1 MNDEPVYA
9 RFRKGTGEE
18 DANKFGVALVGI
30 DSNAIDWNTETF
42 LCWQPDELDEEEYN
56 LILWC
61 PKRHALFRA
70 HSFDFDF
77 E

>member
-1 MNDEPVYA
+1 MNDTQVYA
-9 RFRKGTGEE
+9 YLRKENEFE
-18 DANKFGVALVGI
+18 DLNQSMPALVGI
-30 DSNAIDWNTETF
+30 DPNSIDWNTEKF
-42 LCWQPDELDEEEYN
+42 PCWQPDELDGEEYN

-61 PKRHALFRA
+61 PKRLTLFRG